1 MRLTSMDIS
10 NKEFKKA
17 MRGYDVDEVN
27 DFLDKVSED
36 YESLFKENSSLKEKI
51 EIMKEQVDHYKK
63 MEVTIQNTLVMAQ
76 NAADQAKEVAQKQ
89 AEMILNNANDAA
101 KKILD
106 KGNEQV
112 VSVTKD
118 YDRVKQE
125 FVKFKT
131 QYRNFMNV
139 QMEMF
144 NSLEKEFY
152 EKYSLNK
159 QEQESDVVPK
169 VETPK
174 DSEVSIKDVKLDDF
188 NDDAYEEIK
197 NFFSK

>member
-36 YESLFKENSSLKEKI
+36 YELLFKENSSLKERI
-51 EIMKEQVDHYKK
+51 DVMKEQVDHYNK
-63 MEVTIQNTLVMAQ
+63 MEITIQNTLILAQ

-89 AEMILNNANDAA
+89 AEMILDNANEAS

-106 KGNEQV
+106 KGNDQIV
-112 VSVTKD
+112 NITND
-118 YDRVKQE
+118 YDKVKQE
-125 FVKFKT
+125 FIKFRT
-131 QYRNFMNV
+131 QYRNFMNT
-139 QMEMF
+139 QLEMF

-152 EKYSLNK
+152 ERYSLVK
-159 QEQESDVVPK
+159 QEEAPIKVDVPV
-169 VETPK
+169 K
-174 DSEVSIKDVKLDDF
+174 DITEEELCG
-188 NDDAYEEIK
+188 DAYEEIK

>member
-36 YESLFKENSSLKEKI
+36 YELLFKENSSLKERI
-51 EIMKEQVDHYKK
+51 DVMKEQVDHYNK
-63 MEVTIQNTLVMAQ
+63 MELTIQNTLILAQ

-89 AEMILNNANDAA
+89 AEMILDNANEAS

-106 KGNEQV
+106 KGNDQIV
-112 VSVTKD
+112 NITND
-118 YDRVKQE
+118 YDKVKQE
-125 FVKFKT
+125 FIKFRT
-131 QYRNFMNV
+131 QYRNFMNT
-139 QMEMF
+139 QLEMF

-152 EKYSLNK
+152 ERYSLVK
-159 QEQESDVVPK
+159 QE
-169 VETPK
+169 ETP
-174 DSEVSIKDVKLDDF
+174 IKVDIPVKEITGEELC
-188 NDDAYEEIK
+188 NDAYEEIK